1 MKNKIKNII
10 NNLNKDK
17 IIKILIT
24 ALFIF
29 LPIIDML
36 RTTIIEDIEM
46 FGISIIEL
54 LNFLLIGISFILT
67 IPKIKKKHKKYLSIY
82 FILIFIYGIFH
93 IINTYKFN
101 LSLVPDATHN
111 FIVEAYYII
120 RVYILPLLLMIILF
134 ENKKMFNRK
143 YYLNIVKY
151 LVIMISGQI
160 VILNLFRFS
169 YSSYTTSTTQL
180 VINKTSIIDVFDY
193 KGDYKQLFT
202 KGLFPSANQLSIILF
217 MLLSINIYNLYI
229 QPKIKNAILVII
241 QCISMIIV
249 GTKVAAAGSIA
260 VLIISLIMYYFFIIL
275 KKEKHNKKYSILH
288 ISTIIIS
295 IIFLII
301 SPFSKVYIEKKQ
313 ATSFENDLE
322 SSKIEDI
329 QNKLEKEPT
338 NEEIKKLLI
347 ENPQV
352 FKISPT
358 FYEMYPIENDIEFWL
373 TIAKRERKLNNDY
386 RIIKKDIVKRV
397 VEKNNNKLDKFLG
410 VGYTINIMDMERDYV
425 YQYYLFGIIGIILL
439 IGVYI
444 FFYIYNILKIFKKS
458 YFNYNFCI
466 TLIPPFIG
474 LIACYFSGHLFGWV
488 TPMLILATS
497 LCIGRVNE

>member
-143 YYLNIVKY
+143 YYLNIVFQTKSFL
-151 LVIMISGQI
+151 LV
-160 VILNLFRFS
+160 
-169 YSSYTTSTTQL
+169 
-180 VINKTSIIDVFDY
+180 
-193 KGDYKQLFT
+193 
-202 KGLFPSANQLSIILF
+202 
-217 MLLSINIYNLYI
+217 
-229 QPKIKNAILVII
+229 
-241 QCISMIIV
+241 C
-249 GTKVAAAGSIA
+249 
-260 VLIISLIMYYFFIIL
+260 
-275 KKEKHNKKYSILH
+275 
-288 ISTIIIS
+288 
-295 IIFLII
+295 
-301 SPFSKVYIEKKQ
+301 
-313 ATSFENDLE
+313 
-322 SSKIEDI
+322 
-329 QNKLEKEPT
+329 
-338 NEEIKKLLI
+338 
-347 ENPQV
+347 
-352 FKISPT
+352 
-358 FYEMYPIENDIEFWL
+358 
-373 TIAKRERKLNNDY
+373 
-386 RIIKKDIVKRV
+386 
-397 VEKNNNKLDKFLG
+397 
-410 VGYTINIMDMERDYV
+410 
-425 YQYYLFGIIGIILL
+425 IILL
-439 IGVYI
+439 EKRSSKYLSVK
-444 FFYIYNILKIFKKS
+444 FTEECSHLSDARK
-458 YFNYNFCI
+458 
-466 TLIPPFIG
+466 
-474 LIACYFSGHLFGWV
+474 YFS
-488 TPMLILATS
+488 MKRS
-497 LCIGRVNE
+497 SK